1 MTIDT
6 NTFDLDTTL
15 PANVVATLPVAT
27 ISLTWMRSLKD
38 GGRHA
43 EFAMGYFRQAG
54 IDNPAEWTVIGDR
67 YRDLSGWDGCGAEGK
82 FEYHHEELLLM
93 VRKTDLEAAKA
104 AHFAEQAKPLTH
116 NPFAGLLG

>member
-6 NTFDLDTTL
+6 NTFDLDTVL
-15 PANVVATLPVAT
+15 PPSLVATLPVAT
-27 ISLTWMRSLKD
+27 VDHTWMRSLEC
-38 GGRHA
+38 GGKHA
-43 EFAMGYFRQAG
+43 EFAMWYFRRAG
-54 IDNPAEWTVIGDR
+54 IDNPAEWVVIGDR
-67 YRDLSGWDGCGAEGK
+67 YRDLSGWCDAEGK